1 MGNKAEK
8 IVEGGMGMTWKIFE
22 KKNKCEKK
30 KMPQEKINKFV
41 AENGTRRLIVGWRMK
56 KVEKFGI

>member
-1 MGNKAEK
+1 M
-8 IVEGGMGMTWKIFE
+8 IE
-22 KKNKCEKK
+22 KKNKCHIKK

-56 KVEKFGI
+56 KVEKFGDKSRKSLCSYVMY